1 MTEKKRFRKAMSQL
15 DSAFQKA
22 NEVNIPTKINKFVK
36 KTEQEKRVALDNI
49 PTERK
54 QHQELLLERPHFK
67 AEPMETVK
75 QETVKQESIKTEP
88 IKQESIKTEPIKQE
102 SIKTEPIKQETVKT
116 ESIKTEP
123 IKQEPIKQEPMEM
136 VKPETNNLTLKLK
149 KLKDSQ

>member
-102 SIKTEPIKQETVKT
+102 SIKTEPIKQET
-116 ESIKTEP
+116 IKKNP
-123 IKQEPIKQEPMEM
+123 
-136 VKPETNNLTLKLK
+136 
-149 KLKDSQ
+149 